1 MHGMINRAVERFVR
15 DTYGRDVWMGVTQ
28 SLALD
33 YIEFEPMLVYET
45 GLTDQMLDIVART
58 LDKDLPDLLED
69 IGTYL
74 VSHKK
79 TEAIRR
85 LLRFGG
91 VDFHEFLHSL
101 DDLPER
107 VRLAVPDLHLPA
119 MELREHR
126 TNHFTLAVK
135 SGGLRMSGF
144 GHVVM
149 GLLRAMADDYGALV
163 LLDHKGNRDRTE
175 ILEVHLADASFAEG
189 RAFDLSQR
197 INA

>member
-15 DTYGRDVWMGVTQ
+15 DTYGRDQWLKATEAVDLGF
-28 SLALD
+28 A
-33 YIEFEPMLVYET
+33 EFEAMLVYDAA
-45 GLTDQMLDIVART
+45 LTDQILNELGDMLG
-58 LDKDLPDLLED
+58 KDRANLLED
-69 IGTYL
+69 VGTYL
-74 VSHKK
+74 VSHPN

-91 VDFHEFLHSL
+91 VDFHDFLHSL

-107 VRLAVPDLHLPA
+107 ARLAVPDLHLPA

-126 TNHFTLAVK
+126 KAFFSLTVR
-135 SGGLRMSGF
+135 SGGLRMLGF

-163 LLDHKGNRDRTE
+163 LLEHKGTRDRSE
-175 ILEVHLADASFAEG
+175 ILEIHLADASFAEG
-189 RAFDLSQR
+189 RDFDLSAR
-197 INA
+197 AAV

>member
-1 MHGMINRAVERFVR
+1 MHGMINRAIERFVR
-15 DTYGRDVWMGVTQ
+15 DTYGRDVWRDVTQ

-33 YIEFEPMLVYET
+33 FTEFEPMLVYET
-45 GLTDQMLDIVART
+45 SLTDQLLSELSER
-58 LDKDLPDLLED
+58 LDKQLPDVLED

-74 VSHKK
+74 VSHPN

-85 LLRFGG
+85 LMRFGG
-91 VDFHEFLHSL
+91 DDFHDFLHSL

-126 TNHFTLAVK
+126 THHFTLAIQ
-135 SGGLRMSGF
+135 SGGLRMLGF

-149 GLLRAMADDYGALV
+149 GLLRAIADDYGALV
-163 LLDHKGNRDRTE
+163 LLEHTGNRDRTE
-175 ILEVHLADASFAEG
+175 ILEIYLADASFAEG
-189 RAFDLSQR
+189 RVFDLSDR
-197 INA
+197 ISA